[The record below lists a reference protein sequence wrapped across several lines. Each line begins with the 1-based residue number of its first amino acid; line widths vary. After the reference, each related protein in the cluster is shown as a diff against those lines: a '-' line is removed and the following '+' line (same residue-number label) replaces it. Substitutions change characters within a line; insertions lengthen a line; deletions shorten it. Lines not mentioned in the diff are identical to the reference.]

1 MPRSH
6 RLLAAAALTLALAVA
21 ASRASAGSLARPV
34 HRSDS
39 GVAGGGV
46 EGVTL
51 LRLHGG
57 FSLPTGDFGDAFD
70 TGLGFGANIA
80 HGVGRNLLL
89 SGGVAYHSFDGD
101 GFGGDAHIVPIT
113 FNIESVFPS
122 GGKIKPWIGG
132 GVGLYNIDI
141 NTGTIVIPFFG
152 PISASA
158 SETNFGVNFGGGIA
172 ARTGTKGV
180 WGVGLKFH
188 HVFEG
193 DTFGSID
200 FMQLH
205 GGYGF
210 FL

>member
-1 MPRSH
+1 MHRSH
-6 RLLAAAALTLALAVA
+6 RLLAAAALTLALAA
-21 ASRASAGSLARPV
+21 APSKAAADSLARPV

-39 GVAGGGV
+39 GGSSGGV
-46 EGVTL
+46 DGVTL

-80 HGVGRNLLL
+80 HGVSRNLLL

-101 GFGGDAHIVPIT
+101 GFSGDAHIVPIT

-122 GGKIKPWIGG
+122 SGKIKPWIGG
-132 GVGLYNIDI
+132 GVGLYNVDVD
-141 NTGTIVIPFFG
+141 TGTFVIPGFG
-152 PISASA
+152 IISASA
-158 SETNFGVNFGGGIA
+158 SETNFGINFGGGIA
-172 ARTGTKGV
+172 ARAGAKGV
-180 WGVGLKFH
+180 WGVGIKFH

-193 DTFGSID
+193 DTFDSID